1 MSAEFIVS
9 YLICIFIKWL
19 WDLAGKPFIE
29 NNTVLLPFW
38 VLVFSSGD
46 ILVDKRVVLLP
57 KCLYMLGEVETA
69 SLQPE

>member
-46 ILVDKRVVLLP
+46 ILVDKHLAPQVPLHARRS
-57 KCLYMLGEVETA
+57 GD
-69 SLQPE
+69 SLTSA